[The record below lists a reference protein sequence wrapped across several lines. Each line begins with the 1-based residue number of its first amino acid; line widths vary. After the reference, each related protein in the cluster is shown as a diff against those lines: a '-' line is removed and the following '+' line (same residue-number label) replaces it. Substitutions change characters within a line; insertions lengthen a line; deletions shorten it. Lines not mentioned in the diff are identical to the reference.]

1 MTDFTAR
8 YLSDYQVSNFSITTV
23 DLTFELA
30 DTATIVTSTM
40 AIKRENKEAKQLV
53 LDGEQLKLISLQID
67 HQDLPE
73 SYYQVSDTQLTLD
86 ISADEFTLT
95 IVTEIDP
102 LNNTSLEGLF
112 KSGVTLICYQMAIKL
127 QRVIYRKGNILLVGM
142 TLIQNLVIYLLWL
155 LVILTYL
162 LIPLPPKI
170 NAMWQ

>member
-8 YLSDYQVSNFSITTV
+8 YLSDYQVSNFYITTV

-30 DTATIVTSTM
+30 DTATIVTSIM

-86 ISADEFTLT
+86 I
-95 IVTEIDP
+95 
-102 LNNTSLEGLF
+102 
-112 KSGVTLICYQMAIKL
+112 
-127 QRVIYRKGNILLVGM
+127 
-142 TLIQNLVIYLLWL
+142 
-155 LVILTYL
+155 
-162 LIPLPPKI
+162 
-170 NAMWQ
+170 